1 VKRSSTLFRAATGSS
16 GRGRGA
22 AVQHG
27 SSACPAATPTA
38 FLGLLNTDVFGHQLA
53 DLLGADGADLLQAS
67 FGSVPTTLAV
77 AEVNSDGLAA
87 YRFVFKETS
96 APKLT
101 PAMVPPSLSP
111 DVNALHVGTLG
122 LVLEPRAST
131 LADFIQREV
140 SSGW

>member
-1 VKRSSTLFRAATGSS
+1 M
-16 GRGRGA
+16 
-22 AVQHG
+22 
-27 SSACPAATPTA
+27 
-38 FLGLLNTDVFGHQLA
+38 
-53 DLLGADGADLLQAS
+53 QAS

-87 YRFVFKETS
+87 YRFVFKGTS
-96 APKLT
+96 APNLT

-122 LVLEPRAST
+122 LVLEPMAST
-131 LADFIQREV
+131 LADFIRREV